1 MKAGLRE
8 EAHTHPGKTI
18 IVAMPWWS
26 GRNAKPIDQQ
36 ADNRDTRG
44 LPMRIPTMNT
54 EKNHRPRLWI
64 GWPLPDN
71 AVAP

>member
-1 MKAGLRE
+1 MAAYLRE
-8 EAHTHPGKTI
+8 EAHNHPGKTI
-18 IVAMPWWS
+18 IAAAPWS

-54 EKNHRPRLWI
+54 EKNHRPRLRI
-64 GWPLPDN
+64 GWPLPGN
-71 AVAP
+71 VAPP